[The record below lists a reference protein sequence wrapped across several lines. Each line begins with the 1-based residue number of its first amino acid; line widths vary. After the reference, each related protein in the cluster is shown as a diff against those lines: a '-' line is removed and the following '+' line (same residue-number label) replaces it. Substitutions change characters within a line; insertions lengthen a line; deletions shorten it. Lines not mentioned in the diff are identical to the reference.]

1 MLTFRAVAAGAWS
14 CRVLD
19 PCSFSEASYVR
30 MVIDK
35 QGDTAAA
42 IHLDGAIHHRMRGLM
57 FQSELRSYYRPK
69 VPQR

>member
-1 MLTFRAVAAGAWS
+1 
-14 CRVLD
+14 
-19 PCSFSEASYVR
+19 